1 MCSGRNLGRFGSEG
15 REGAGP
21 PLGLDKH
28 EIAWYMRFL
37 TENGFNA
44 IRFLFNHETI
54 LSNPTLDPPNEE
66 LYGVG
71 APWEAPELENYKY
84 LDMFL
89 KLAEVAAEHGDRRAP
104 SPAPQGWPPAELIPS
119 CFRQASSSC
128 WPAIVSARRRG
139 RAMAS
144 GLTA

>member
-89 KLAEVAAEHGDRRAP
+89 KLAEVAAEHGDRRTP
-104 SPAPQGWPPAELIPS
+104 SPAPQGGAPAEPIPPV
-119 CFRQASSSC
+119 FVRRPRHAGLPSSQPGGVAGQ
-128 WPAIVSARRRG
+128 WKVV
-139 RAMAS
+139 
-144 GLTA
+144 